1 MNSRI
6 INLSHANLTWLDEDM
21 IPKDVEVLILSFN
34 KMYQLPEFIT
44 KLNKLKVLILNN
56 NEIFQLPESFGEM
69 KQLFYIDLSYN
80 KLANLP
86 NSFTNLKE
94 LTHLNLE
101 GNKISSETCD
111 KEVLDFVISK
121 VIESRSK

>member
-1 MNSRI
+1 MNSRT

-44 KLNKLKVLILNN
+44 KLEKLKVLILNN
-56 NEIFQLPESFGEM
+56 NEIFQLPESIGEM

-80 KLANLP
+80 KLTNLP
-86 NSFTNLKE
+86 TSFDNLKE
-94 LTHLNLE
+94 LTYLNLE
-101 GNKISSETCD
+101 GNDISSETCN
-111 KEVLDFVISK
+111 KKVFDFVVSK
-121 VIESRSK
+121 IIECRSK